1 MRRKWR
7 LRSLLREATGLQ
19 PERIGLAHV
28 RLDSALGVISMQR
41 AALDLDGQELIL
53 HFWPGELKRQAE
65 HLYGAGHAERLVE
78 LPPGDTARRGRW
90 RQWRQRSGESGRR
103 RWRPRGQRGCWGGW
117 RVEPQP
123 QLGFR
128 NAPARTRVY
137 LTSRLD
143 AATYIRRWQTED
155 FKQVGAHNP
164 DTILPEL
171 WPWLL
176 RRRYASARDK
186 ARVEPFLRTLGRR
199 AAHLRPSIHVSRW
212 WPFEHAVALDDEGL
226 LAGEIH
232 DAINRVLDLL
242 EEPLIILPSEQA
254 AQTSEGRT
262 SRAALLSENAQR
274 HEPPPQTAGAAARRG

>member
-1 MRRKWR
+1 M
-7 LRSLLREATGLQ
+7 
-19 PERIGLAHV
+19 
-28 RLDSALGVISMQR
+28 
-41 AALDLDGQELIL
+41 
-53 HFWPGELKRQAE
+53 
-65 HLYGAGHAERLVE
+65 
-78 LPPGDTARRGRW
+78 
-90 RQWRQRSGESGRR
+90 
-103 RWRPRGQRGCWGGW
+103 
-117 RVEPQP
+117 EPQP

-186 ARVEPFLRTLGRR
+186 ARLEPFLRTLGRR
-199 AAHLRPSIHVSRW
+199 AAHLRPSIHVSRS
-212 WPFEHAVALDDEGL
+212 WPFEQAVALDDEGL

-242 EEPLIILPSEQA
+242 EEPLIILPSEQE
-254 AQTSEGRT
+254 AQTAEGRV
-262 SRAALLSENAQR
+262 SPAALLQ
-274 HEPPPQTAGAAARRG
+274 

>member
-1 MRRKWR
+1 M
-7 LRSLLREATGLQ
+7 
-19 PERIGLAHV
+19 
-28 RLDSALGVISMQR
+28 
-41 AALDLDGQELIL
+41 
-53 HFWPGELKRQAE
+53 
-65 HLYGAGHAERLVE
+65 
-78 LPPGDTARRGRW
+78 
-90 RQWRQRSGESGRR
+90 
-103 RWRPRGQRGCWGGW
+103 
-117 RVEPQP
+117 EPQP

-143 AATYIRRWQTED
+143 AATYIRRWQSED

-186 ARVEPFLRTLGRR
+186 ARLEPFLRTLGRR
-199 AAHLRPSIHVSRW
+199 AAHLRPSIHVSRSW
-212 WPFEHAVALDDEGL
+212 QFEQAVALDDEGL

-242 EEPLIILPSEQA
+242 EEPLILLATEAEQ
-254 AQTSEGRT
+254 
-262 SRAALLSENAQR
+262 
-274 HEPPPQTAGAAARRG
+274 HEPPPEIAGAAARRG